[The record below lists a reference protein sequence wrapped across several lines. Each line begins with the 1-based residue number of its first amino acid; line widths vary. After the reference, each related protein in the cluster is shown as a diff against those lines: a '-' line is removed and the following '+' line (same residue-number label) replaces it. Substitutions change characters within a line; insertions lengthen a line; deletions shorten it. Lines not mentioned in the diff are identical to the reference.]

1 MRTVAVGVQD
11 FAKLREEHCFYVD
24 KTAFIKEWWESMDS
38 ATAIMRPRRFGKTLT
53 MDMVAKFF
61 SIEYQG
67 RSDLFEGLAIW
78 EDEKY
83 RKLQGTYPVIFLSLA
98 GIKGTDYEGMY
109 RKIVHVISELYADAW
124 EEIPQESMTVKEKKY
139 FEAVLEES
147 NRIDYETSLSMLTK
161 YLSKYY
167 DKKVILLL
175 DEYDTPMQEAYVHG
189 YWDEAVKFLRGFFH
203 AAFKTNPYMERGLMT
218 GITRISKESIFSD
231 LNHLKVITLE
241 SDKYA
246 ESFGFTEE
254 EVFAAMDEFGYAN
267 KDEVKTWYDGFT
279 IGSKTDI
286 YNPWSIINFLQEGKL
301 KAYWANTS
309 SNSPIGILL
318 QRADAKIKMQFEDL
332 LAGKPLCVS
341 VDDQIVF
348 SQLDGRADAVWS
360 FLLASG
366 YVKGTA
372 RVAKFESTDD
382 FIYDDLSITN
392 GETHRMFLGM
402 FQGWFRDTK
411 AGTYYNSFVQ
421 ALLSDDVEAME
432 EYMNEVSLAVFSYF
446 DTGNSP
452 SGKASPEKFYHGFVL
467 GLMADLRDR
476 YVLTSNRESSF
487 GRYDVML
494 EPKNDRD
501 NAVIIEFK
509 VHKPRREKSLE
520 DTVQAALQQIEEK
533 KYREA
538 LVEKGFAKERIR
550 AYGFAFQ
557 GKKVLIGRGE

>member
-1 MRTVAVGVQD
+1 MRTVVVGVQD
-11 FAKLREEHCFYVD
+11 FAKLRENKYFYID
-24 KTAFIKEWWESMDS
+24 KTLFIKEWWECGDD

-67 RSDLFEGLAIW
+67 RSDLFEGLSIW

-83 RKLQGTYPVIFLSLA
+83 RNLQGTYPVIFLSLA
-98 GIKGTDYEGMY
+98 GVKAASFDRAISLLNRVVAQLYEKNSY
-109 RKIVHVISELYADAW
+109 LLSSE
-124 EEIPQESMTVKEKKY
+124 V
-139 FEAVLEES
+139 
-147 NRIDYETSLSMLTK
+147 
-161 YLSKYY
+161 LSKEEKERYLQVSADMSWATAAFSINQLCDYLQRYY
-167 DKKVILLL
+167 GKKVIVLL

-189 YWDEAVKFLRGFFH
+189 YWDEMVEFLRAFFH

-231 LNHLKVITLE
+231 LNHLNVVTME
-241 SDKYA
+241 SDEYA

-267 KDEVKTWYDGFT
+267 KDEVKHWYDGFT

-286 YNPWSIINFLQEGKL
+286 YNPWSIINFLDKGKL

-309 SNSPIGILL
+309 ANSLIGLL
-318 QRADAKIKMQFEDL
+318 IQQGTHEIKIPFEDL
-332 LAGKPLCVS
+332 IAGKPIHAW

-348 SQLDGRADAVWS
+348 HQLDGKTSAVWS
-360 FLLASG
+360 LLYASG
-366 YVKGTA
+366 YLKGTPLTGGDGDIPEREYELA
-372 RVAKFESTDD
+372 
-382 FIYDDLSITN
+382 ITN
-392 GETHRMFLGM
+392 RETRQMFTGM

-411 AGTYYNSFVQ
+411 ASADYNSFVQ
-421 ALLSDDVEAME
+421 ALLLDDVRAMTN
-432 EYMNEVSLAVFSYF
+432 YMNEVSLAVFSYF
-446 DTGNSP
+446 DTGSRP
-452 SGKASPEKFYHGFVL
+452 SGKASPERFYHGFVL
-467 GLMADLRDR
+467 GLMADMRDR
-476 YVLTSNRESSF
+476 FVLTSNRESGF
-487 GRYDVML
+487 GRYDVRL
-494 EPKNDRD
+494 EPKNDKD

-509 VHKPRREKSLE
+509 VYDDYDEKGLE
-520 DTVQAALQQIEEK
+520 DTVQAALWQIEEK

-538 LVEKGFAKERIR
+538 LVEKGFAEDRIR

>member
-1 MRTVAVGVQD
+1 MPMALRSKERRCWLAEGNERQKLSREGEGFFLAIFLVGLYDRVKMNGEGCFMRTVAVGVQD
-11 FAKLREEHCFYVD
+11 FAEIREKNYFYVD
-24 KTAFIKEWWESMDS
+24 KTTFIKEWWECGDS

-61 SIEYQG
+61 SVEHQG
-67 RSDLFEGLAIW
+67 RGDLFEGLAIW

-124 EEIPQESMTVKEKKY
+124 EEIPQESMSVKERRY

-167 DKKVILLL
+167 GKKVILLL

-189 YWDEAVKFLRGFFH
+189 YWDEAVKFLRSFFH

-231 LNHLKVITLE
+231 LNHLNVVTME
-241 SDKYA
+241 SDEYA
-246 ESFGFTEE
+246 ESFGFTEG

-267 KDEVKTWYDGFT
+267 KDEVKHWYDGFT

-286 YNPWSIINFLQEGKL
+286 YNPWSIINFLDKGKL

-309 SNSPIGILL
+309 SNSLIGNLL
-318 QRADAKIKMQFEDL
+318 QRADSKIKMQFEDL
-332 LAGKPLCVS
+332 LAGRPLCVS

-372 RVAKFESTDD
+372 RVAKFE
-382 FIYDDLSITN
+382 
-392 GETHRMFLGM
+392 
-402 FQGWFRDTK
+402 
-411 AGTYYNSFVQ
+411 
-421 ALLSDDVEAME
+421 LL
-432 EYMNEVSLAVFSYF
+432 
-446 DTGNSP
+446 
-452 SGKASPEKFYHGFVL
+452 
-467 GLMADLRDR
+467 
-476 YVLTSNRESSF
+476 
-487 GRYDVML
+487 
-494 EPKNDRD
+494 
-501 NAVIIEFK
+501 
-509 VHKPRREKSLE
+509 
-520 DTVQAALQQIEEK
+520 
-533 KYREA
+533 
-538 LVEKGFAKERIR
+538 
-550 AYGFAFQ
+550 
-557 GKKVLIGRGE
+557 

>member
-1 MRTVAVGVQD
+1 MRNVAIGVQD
-11 FAKLREEHCFYVD
+11 FAEIREKNYFYVD
-24 KTAFIKEWWESMDS
+24 KTAFIKEWWECGDS

-61 SIEYQG
+61 SVEYQG

-78 EDEKY
+78 EEEKY

-98 GIKGTDYEGMY
+98 DVKHKTFEEARRSLQG
-109 RKIVHVISELYADAW
+109 VIADAFGRYKFLLQNNFLD
-124 EEIPQESMTVKEKKY
+124 EAEREYFLAVKRRNPSEDYQVALRRLAKHLFDYYGKKP
-139 FEAVLEES
+139 
-147 NRIDYETSLSMLTK
+147 I
-161 YLSKYY
+161 
-167 DKKVILLL
+167 ILL

-189 YWDEAVKFLRGFFH
+189 YWEDMVGFLRVFFH
-203 AAFKTNPYMERGLMT
+203 ATFKTNPYMERGLMT

-231 LNHLKVITLE
+231 LNHLNVVTME
-241 SDKYA
+241 SDEYA

-254 EVFAAMDEFGYAN
+254 EVFAAMDEFGYTN
-267 KDEVKTWYDGFT
+267 KDEVKHWYDGFT
-279 IGSKTDI
+279 IGRKTDI
-286 YNPWSIINFLQEGKL
+286 YNPWSIINFLDKGKL

-309 SNSPIGILL
+309 SNSLVGLLL
-318 QRADAKIKMQFEDL
+318 QQADSEIKMQFEDL
-332 LAGKPLCVS
+332 LAGRSLCVS

-411 AGTYYNSFVQ
+411 AGSYYNKFVQ
-421 ALLSDDVEAME
+421 ALLLDDVRGMTN
-432 EYMNEVSLAVFSYF
+432 YMNEVSLAVFSCF
-446 DTGNSP
+446 DTGNRP
-452 SGKASPEKFYHGFVL
+452 SGKASPERFYHGFVL
-467 GLMADLRDR
+467 GLMADMRDR
-476 YVLTSNRESSF
+476 FVLTSNRESGF

-494 EPKNDRD
+494 EPKNEKD

-509 VHKPRREKSLE
+509 VYDDYDEKGLE
-520 DTVQAALQQIEEK
+520 DTVQSALRQIEEK

-538 LVEKGFAKERIR
+538 LVEKGFARERIR

-557 GKKVLIGRGE
+557 GKTVLIGRGE